1 MRPVLRSQ
9 SVQFKEKPLT
19 RQITIIA
26 CELLAM
32 ASLAAAQSTTNLSVV
47 VPAEASLTVTTG
59 TTSLATAGS
68 NFSAPY
74 TGTTSFT
81 YQVRT
86 TKTGGTGTI
95 SAKVT
100 TDFPAGG
107 PSVTTPPTTGDA
119 LTYTCTVSSPGTG
132 CSGSVTASTT
142 ATTSVA
148 TFGAGAKSTK
158 AGNTGSLA
166 WSLTDDPVY
175 DTGTYTATVT
185 FTVSA
190 T

>member
-1 MRPVLRSQ
+1 MKRH
-9 SVQFKEKPLT
+9 
-19 RQITIIA
+19 ITIVA
-26 CELLAM
+26 CGVLAV
-32 ASLAAAQSTTNLSVV
+32 AGLVRAQGTTTLSVV

-59 TTSLATAGS
+59 TTSLSTSGS
-68 NFSAPY
+68 NFSTPY
-74 TGTTSFT
+74 SGTTSFT

-86 TKTGGTGTI
+86 TKVGGTGTI

-100 TDFPAGG
+100 SDFPATGG
-107 PSVTTPPTTGDA
+107 PSVATPPTAGDA

-132 CSGSVTASTT
+132 CTGSQTASTA

-175 DTGTYTATVT
+175 DTGTYAATVT